1 MKKNKSSKKPTH
13 TLISNVRFL
22 FGFQWKYSKVSLI
35 LLLLE
40 VPISLGISYCG
51 IYMPKVVVQ
60 QIMIGGDFYKVY
72 APVLII
78 GLIMLILNLSNQVI
92 STVNFALF
100 SKFRNCLLNLKAE
113 KCLNT
118 DYENIESPKFRF
130 LMQRANEAL
139 MSSNSD
145 SAVEQMS
152 KGSIALLTSILG
164 YILFGTVLSFAN
176 PLLIL
181 VLTIMPIINFF
192 VIRSIQK
199 FQYKSKD
206 ETIPLDKKLW
216 YIATSAENYEFAKDI
231 RIYGMNSWL
240 INMFKYFTKERIKWD
255 VKLSKK
261 YLISSVI
268 DGIIILFRDGFAYIL
283 LIYMV
288 ANGQI
293 SIDNFILYFSAVG
306 AFTDMVG
313 SIIGQFASINSIS
326 LIICDLRDF
335 LDFPEKFNRFSLAS
349 DVLIKARNN
358 PTIDID
364 RVSFTYPEA
373 NKKTID
379 EFTYRIKK
387 GEKLAIV
394 GLNGAGKTTL
404 IKMICGLYT
413 PKDGTIR
420 VNNIGIRDYNIEEYY
435 TLFSVVFQDH
445 TLMPVTI
452 AETVA
457 STSSEFL
464 DRGRVIECLKEA
476 GLYEKIN
483 SLKNGID
490 TLLNKQINVDGIE
503 LSGGEYQKLLLA
515 RAIYKDSP
523 IIILD
528 EPAAALDPVAENNL
542 YLKYNSLFK
551 DKTVIFISHRLS
563 STRFCNRI
571 LLLQDGQLLEEGT
584 HKELLELNG
593 KYAEL
598 FNTQKKYYVDSRGE
612 VI

>member
-1 MKKNKSSKKPTH
+1 MGKTEANKKPTH
-13 TLISNVRFL
+13 TMISNVRFL
-22 FGFQWKYSKVSLI
+22 FGLQWKYSKTSLI
-35 LLLLE
+35 LLLLG
-40 VPISLGISYCG
+40 VPISLGLSYCG
-51 IYMPKVVVQ
+51 IYIPKVVVQ
-60 QIMIGGDFYKVY
+60 QIMAGGDFNKVF

-78 GLIMLILNLSNQVI
+78 GLITLILNLSNQVI

-100 SKFRNCLLNLKAE
+100 SKFRNCLINLKAE

-130 LMQRANEAL
+130 LMQRGDEAL
-139 MSSNSD
+139 MNSN

-152 KGSIALLTSILG
+152 KDSIALFTSILG
-164 YILFGTVLSFAN
+164 YILFGTLLSFAN
-176 PLLIL
+176 PLIIL
-181 VLTIMPIINFF
+181 VLTIMPIINYF

-199 FQYKSKD
+199 YQYKSKD
-206 ETIPLDKKLW
+206 ETTPLDKKLW

-261 YLISSVI
+261 YFISSVI
-268 DGIIILFRDGFAYIL
+268 DGIIILFRDGVAYIL

-288 ANGQI
+288 TNGQI

-335 LDFPEKFNRFSLAS
+335 LDFPEKFNRFSLPS

-373 NKKTID
+373 DKKTID
-379 EFTYRIKK
+379 EFTYRINK
-387 GEKLAIV
+387 GEKIAIV

-420 VNNIGIRDYNIEEYY
+420 VNDIDIRDYNIEEYY
-435 TLFSVVFQDH
+435 KLFSVVFQDH
-445 TLMPVTI
+445 NLMPVTI
-452 AETVA
+452 AEIVA
-457 STSSEFL
+457 STSSEL
-464 DRGRVIECLKEA
+464 LNRDRVVECLKEA
-476 GLYEKIN
+476 DLYEKIH

-490 TLLNKQINVDGIE
+490 TLLNRQINVDGIE

-528 EPAAALDPVAENNL
+528 EPAAALDPVAENKL

-584 HKELLELNG
+584 HKELLDLNG

-598 FNTQKKYYVDSRGE
+598 FNVQKKYYIDSRGE
-612 VI
+612 VL